1 MLSDEHLFFRV
12 GWTDIGATYDGS
24 SVIGELSSSC
34 KQQEIKNMNKLMNRG
49 LKHVESCKA
58 LCHTSVTVLN
68 DAVSTA
74 EVM

>member
-34 KQQEIKNMNKLMNRG
+34 KQQTRHR
-49 LKHVESCKA
+49 KHESADEQWSETC
-58 LCHTSVTVLN
+58 
-68 DAVSTA
+68 
-74 EVM
+74 

>member
-34 KQQEIKNMNKLMNRG
+34 KQQTRHG
-49 LKHVESCKA
+49 KHE
-58 LCHTSVTVLN
+58 
-68 DAVSTA
+68 
-74 EVM
+74 

>member
-34 KQQEIKNMNKLMNRG
+34 RQEETENMNELMNRG
-49 LKHVESCKA
+49 LKHVESHKA
-58 LCHTSVTVLN
+58 RHTGVTILN
-68 DAVSTA
+68 DTTSTV